1 MAVLEHISSVMST
14 TKMIDYIKES
24 FNIDKRMLLVYIVLY
39 FCWGM
44 LMDQFGRYMEI
55 ARFTHW
61 WQVITAYLLY
71 MVPISLLLRKQV
83 WHVQYAYG
91 LIAMAILEWLGY
103 KLETSYAYPDNLLD
117 QYFNIRNFSLS
128 MAIFFAFYF
137 PVGNW
142 AVAVISRKFFNVK

>member
-1 MAVLEHISSVMST
+1 MELMLFVMNT
-14 TKMIDYIKES
+14 TRMIDYVKES

-44 LMDQFGRYMEI
+44 LMDQFGKYMEI
-55 ARFTHW
+55 ACFTHW
-61 WQVITAYLLY
+61 WQVITSYVLY
-71 MVPISLLLRKQV
+71 MVPISLLLRRHV

-103 KLETSYAYPDNLLD
+103 KMETSYAYPDNLLD

-142 AVAVISRKFFNVK
+142 AVAVISRKLFNVK

>member
-1 MAVLEHISSVMST
+1 MQFVMNAT
-14 TKMIDYIKES
+14 AAINYVKES
-24 FNIDKRMLLVYIVLY
+24 FNVDKRMLLVYIVLY
-39 FCWGM
+39 FSWGM
-44 LMDQFGRYMEI
+44 LMDQFGQYMEI

-61 WQVITAYLLY
+61 WQVITCYIFY

-83 WHVQYAYG
+83 WHMQYAYG

-103 KLETSYAYPDNLLD
+103 KLETSYAYPNNLLD

-128 MAIFFAFYF
+128 MAIFFAFYI

-142 AVAVISRKFFNVK
+142 AVAAISRKLFNVK

>member
-1 MAVLEHISSVMST
+1 MNMNEITQHI
-14 TKMIDYIKES
+14 KDS
-24 FNIDKRMLLVYIVLY
+24 FNVDKRMLLVYVVLY
-39 FCWGM
+39 FSWGM
-44 LMDQFGRYMEI
+44 LMDWFGQYMEI

-61 WQVITAYLLY
+61 WQVITVYVLF
-71 MVPISLLLRKQV
+71 MVPLSLLLRKFV

-128 MAIFFAFYF
+128 MAIFFAAYF

-142 AVAVISRKFFNVK
+142 AVGAISKKLFKVS